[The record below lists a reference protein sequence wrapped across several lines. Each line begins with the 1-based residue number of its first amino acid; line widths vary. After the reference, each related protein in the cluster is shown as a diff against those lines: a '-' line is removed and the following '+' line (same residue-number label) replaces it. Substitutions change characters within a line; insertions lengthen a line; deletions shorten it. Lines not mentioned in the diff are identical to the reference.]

1 MEVYRKKQFFDHVL
15 NEVLMKFERE
25 ISNAR
30 SDIYAMNL
38 HAFSNKGYQRGLR
51 LAPQVSAAVKRAK
64 VRFIDAYLEA
74 SKLDLTITSSEKVFL
89 SVLGR
94 SVSQKNKGAYATA
107 GRTARDKTNIS
118 KVQIETLANEIK
130 PKLQVLLH
138 EMNIIKDKV
147 KMEHL
152 ERMKIA
158 RDADEKHSLPTQ

>member
-1 MEVYRKKQFFDHVL
+1 MNVTSKEQFFNLVL
-15 NEVLMKFERE
+15 EEVLTKFVRE
-25 ISNAR
+25 ISDAR
-30 SDIYAMNL
+30 SDVYTTNL
-38 HAFSNKGYQRGLR
+38 QAFSNKGYLRGLR

-89 SVLGR
+89 AVLGR

-107 GRTARDKTNIS
+107 GRTAQHKTNIS
-118 KVQIETLANEIK
+118 NEQIETLANEIK

-138 EMNIIKDKV
+138 EMDIIKEKV
-147 KMEHL
+147 KMEHM

-158 RDADEKHSLPTQ
+158 RDADEKPSLPSQ

>member
-1 MEVYRKKQFFDHVL
+1 MNVTNKEHFFNLAKQ
-15 NEVLMKFERE
+15 EVLTKFERE
-25 ISNAR
+25 ISDAR
-30 SDIYAMNL
+30 ADVYATNL
-38 HAFSNKGYQRGLR
+38 HAFSNKGYQRGQR

-118 KVQIETLANEIK
+118 NQQIETLANEIK
-130 PKLQVLLH
+130 PKLLVLLH
-138 EMNIIKDKV
+138 AMDIIKEKV

-158 RDADEKHSLPTQ
+158 RDADEKHSLPSQ